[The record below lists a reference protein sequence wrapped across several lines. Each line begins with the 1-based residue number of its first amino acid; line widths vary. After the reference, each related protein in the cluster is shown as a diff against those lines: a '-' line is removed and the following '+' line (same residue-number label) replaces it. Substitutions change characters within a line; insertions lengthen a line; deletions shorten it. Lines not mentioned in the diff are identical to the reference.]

1 MKEADKKESPEYLRV
16 SLSSAMWLDLKKGLF
31 WRNAKSPCVNLLV
44 TYDEGCYANCAYCGL
59 ARARAGAWTKKS
71 FIHVG
76 WEKYLTLEI
85 LRRVAEREDRVKRV
99 CISMI
104 TNKRC
109 IGDAIEIL
117 REFRKCSPVKLS
129 VLASSSIIGKSDM
142 KAMKEAGADKIGIAV
157 DAATPQI
164 FDRLR
169 GKSVSGPHSWE
180 LYWQRIAEAV
190 AIFGK
195 GNVGVHLISGLGE
208 TEREMCATLQR
219 VRDCGAETHLF
230 SFLAEPNS
238 AMEDVPQPE
247 IGHYRRMQLARYM
260 IDSGVSKYS
269 DFSFSSSG
277 RVEDFGI
284 SRERLD
290 EVIDSGAPFETSGC
304 KGSDGEVACNRP
316 YANTI
321 IPEIRNFPFK
331 PTPDDIEKIR
341 TELFG

>member
-1 MKEADKKESPEYLRV
+1 
-16 SLSSAMWLDLKKGLF
+16 MWLDLKKGLF

-44 TYDEGCYANCAYCGL
+44 TYNEGCYANCAYCGL
-59 ARARAGAWTKKS
+59 ARARAGGWTEKS

-76 WEKYLTLEI
+76 WEKYLTSEI

-109 IGDAIEIL
+109 IGDTIEIL
-117 REFRKCSPVKLS
+117 GEFRKATQVKLS
-129 VLASSSIIGKSDM
+129 VLASPTIIGTNDM
-142 KAMKEAGADKIGIAV
+142 KAMKDAGADKIGIAV

-169 GKSVSGPHSWE
+169 GRSVSGPHSWE
-180 LYWQRIAEAV
+180 LYWQRIGEAIP
-190 AIFGK
+190 IFGK
-195 GNVGVHLISGLGE
+195 GNVGVHLIVGVGE

-238 AMEDVPQPE
+238 AMENVPQPR
-247 IGHYRRMQLARYM
+247 IGQYRRMQLARYM
-260 IDSGVSKYS
+260 IDSNISSFS
-269 DFSFSSSG
+269 DFYFSDSG
-277 RVEDFGI
+277 RLEDFGI
-284 SRERLD
+284 SRARLD
-290 EVIDSGAPFETSGC
+290 EVMDSGTPFMTSGC

-331 PTPDDIEKIR
+331 PTPEDIEKIR
-341 TELFG
+341 AELFS